1 MSDNMCIVIACYPVR
16 DVINVEIYLSFLIK
30 PFSYMTKYSEQK
42 LKYRK
47 NEKSL

>member
-1 MSDNMCIVIACYPVR
+1 MCIVITCYPVR
-16 DVINVEIYLSFLIK
+16 DVINVEIYLSFLIE

-47 NEKSL
+47 NEKKLVN